1 MYLRLPTHFQHQ
13 DVAGEKYLIRKF
25 GDQLNFCDPPPR
37 ASSSFLKKDRDI
49 TLITSLRRT

>member
-1 MYLRLPTHFQHQ
+1 MYPRLPTHFQNL

-37 ASSSFLKKDRDI
+37 ASSSFLRKI
-49 TLITSLRRT
+49 VT